1 MTCYRSANS
10 PAHDAGTNSE
20 TTNNANVQKVL
31 QETSLEMIK
40 ISLVSS
46 EASDN
51 SNNSAEIQN
60 LQGVCPSQDSHNLQ
74 GGESLSETLS
84 TLAPATDKT
93 IANDIESLPV
103 DQPPQPVS
111 LSQIELEEI

>member
-1 MTCYRSANS
+1 MWWTCYRSANS

-51 SNNSAEIQN
+51 SAEIQN

-74 GGESLSETLS
+74 GGESELSETLS
-84 TLAPATDKT
+84 TLGTIHILREQAPVICINSIKL
-93 IANDIESLPV
+93 N
-103 DQPPQPVS
+103 
-111 LSQIELEEI
+111 